1 MTVDKAY
8 ELLFSFAFLAVGV
21 CILLSIIRS
30 AMGPKI
36 TDRLLC
42 VNMNTT
48 MVVSLIVWLVI
59 FLGEDWLADV
69 ALVYVLLGTVG
80 TAVLAKVYVKDPDA
94 SEGRK
99 SKPSDRRGAQ
109 SDRPGNNGKEEGEA
123 HRE

>member
-1 MTVDKAY
+1 MTVDRAY
-8 ELLFSFAFLAVGV
+8 ELLFSFAFLVVGV

-48 MVVSLIVWLVI
+48 MVESLIVWLVI

-94 SEGRK
+94 SGTRKNGSFDGR
-99 SKPSDRRGAQ
+99 GEQ
-109 SDRPGNNGKEEGEA
+109 SDRPGNDGKEEGEA